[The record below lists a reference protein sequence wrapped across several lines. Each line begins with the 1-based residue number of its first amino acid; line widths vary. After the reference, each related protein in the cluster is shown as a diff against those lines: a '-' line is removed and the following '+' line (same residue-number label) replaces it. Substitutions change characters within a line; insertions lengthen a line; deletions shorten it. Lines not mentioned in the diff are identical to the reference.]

1 MKTTR
6 FLKKTLK
13 NSNSKTQEYIKYK
26 NQFNVTLD
34 IGFDLM
40 QMRKKRGVIV
50 C

>member
-6 FLKKTLK
+6 ILKKTLK

-40 QMRKKRGVIV
+40 QVRKKGVIV